1 MDVIRFTQWH
11 GVLLFVFGGFIVA
24 MAVHA
29 ARAWRKADWADCAF
43 TAIIGLSALVVT
55 SIFLACGP

>member
-1 MDVIRFTQWH
+1 MDVVRFTQGH
-11 GVLLFVFGGFIVA
+11 AVLLLVCGGLIVA
-24 MAVHA
+24 MAIHA

-43 TAIIGLSALVVT
+43 TAICGLSALVVA